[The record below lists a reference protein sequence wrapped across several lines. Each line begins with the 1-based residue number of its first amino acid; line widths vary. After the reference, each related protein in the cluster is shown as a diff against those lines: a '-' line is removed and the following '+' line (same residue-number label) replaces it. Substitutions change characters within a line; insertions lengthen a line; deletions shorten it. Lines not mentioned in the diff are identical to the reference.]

1 MLALRARILVILTF
15 VTAFLLRFAE
25 ARAEPPAASV
35 LATPL
40 SLPELQHEM
49 HQYLHKEMR
58 GGFVLMAMGAPAVAL
73 GGGLLAQDR
82 ALWRGF
88 AYPVLIIGALEFA
101 GGLLFSA
108 RTPRQVRQLERGFAE
123 DPQATRATELR
134 RMRRI
139 NLQFTL
145 IEAIEVT
152 LLAGGVGLA
161 AVGGGTRNETLTG
174 VGLGLALE
182 SAGLL
187 VFDVF
192 AGQRANQYHH
202 SLERLQISAAPIVA
216 PAVSQPPISMGT
228 QLVLRGKF

>member
-1 MLALRARILVILTF
+1 MPSLRARILVVFTF
-15 VTAFLLRFAE
+15 VVTLFVSLAE
-25 ARAEPPAASV
+25 VWAETPDL

-40 SLPELQHEM
+40 SLPELQDEM
-49 HQYLHKEMR
+49 HQYLRKEMR

-108 RTPRQVRQLERGFAE
+108 RTPRQVRKLERDFAE
-123 DPQATRATELR
+123 APIATRDAELR

-145 IEAIEVT
+145 IEALEVT
-152 LLAGGVGLA
+152 LLTGGIGLA
-161 AVGGGTRNETLTG
+161 AVGGVTRNETLTG

-192 AGQRANQYHH
+192 AGQRATQYRH
-202 SLERLQISAAPIVA
+202 SLERLQVSAAPIVA
-216 PAVSQPPISMGT
+216 PSVSQSPLSVGT
-228 QLVLRGKF
+228 QFVLRGSF